1 MFVVMQLLV
10 KILKEKENF
19 TDNRGLIFI
28 QILPLSQVKQSIK
41 NGTSKLSYELLNN

>member
-28 QILPLSQVKQSIK
+28 QILLWSEVSKMVHASCP
-41 NGTSKLSYELLNN
+41 TSC

>member
-41 NGTSKLSYELLNN
+41 EMVQASCPTSC